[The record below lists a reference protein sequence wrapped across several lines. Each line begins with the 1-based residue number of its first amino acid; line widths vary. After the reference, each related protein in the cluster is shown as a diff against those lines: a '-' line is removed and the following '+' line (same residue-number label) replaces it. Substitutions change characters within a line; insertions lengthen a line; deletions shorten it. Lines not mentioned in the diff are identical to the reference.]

1 MDCIVHRV
9 AESDTIE
16 PLSLS
21 GTRVEEGRR
30 EANTRC
36 HVIQLITASKP
47 SLFLRETISRYCI
60 LQQPKD
66 SSGEEIF
73 VCKLFLICHLILV
86 QICPMAHA
94 TLELLRYVTWS
105 LQTVTGK
112 SRASTSWVGTVLGP
126 TAQSLPTL
134 TLKISPAPALPR
146 LEASGRGF
154 KITGIIQYSHGSH
167 Y

>member
-1 MDCIVHRV
+1 MAQRVKNPPAMWGDLGLVPGLGRSPGEGNSYPLQYSRLENSMDCIVHRV

-105 LQTVTGK
+105 L
-112 SRASTSWVGTVLGP
+112 
-126 TAQSLPTL
+126 
-134 TLKISPAPALPR
+134 
-146 LEASGRGF
+146 
-154 KITGIIQYSHGSH
+154 
-167 Y
+167 

>member
-1 MDCIVHRV
+1 MMGYSFCIQKIRV
-9 AESDTIE
+9 RKIPWRRKQVPTLVLWPGEFHGLYSPSSRKESDTIE

-94 TLELLRYVTWS
+94 TLELLRIT
-105 LQTVTGK
+105 K
-112 SRASTSWVGTVLGP
+112 VGNRVED
-126 TAQSLPTL
+126 TL
-134 TLKISPAPALPR
+134 
-146 LEASGRGF
+146 E
-154 KITGIIQYSHGSH
+154 ITILLTE
-167 Y
+167 